1 MDQMPDYEKMYA
13 ILCAAGS
20 EALDLL
26 PETVENQA
34 GREAL
39 QRALYRAEEMYIA
52 ASGDDDGA
60 G

>member
-1 MDQMPDYEKMYA
+1 MPNYKKMYA

-26 PETVENQA
+26 PDTEENRE
-34 GREAL
+34 GREVL

-52 ASGDDDGA
+52 ASGDDDEA

>member
-1 MDQMPDYEKMYA
+1 MPDYEKMYA

-26 PETVENQA
+26 PDTAENRE
-34 GREAL
+34 GREVL

-52 ASGDDDGA
+52 ASGDDDEA